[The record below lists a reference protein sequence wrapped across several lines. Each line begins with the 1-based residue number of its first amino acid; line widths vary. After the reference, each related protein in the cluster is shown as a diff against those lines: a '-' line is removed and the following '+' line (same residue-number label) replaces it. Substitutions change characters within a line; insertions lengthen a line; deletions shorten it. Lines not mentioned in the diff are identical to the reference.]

1 MSVEEMDGD
10 GLDKSGMG
18 DETMLVTMTLGFCFV
33 SIMLT
38 ERVLGTRCS
47 ERASCA
53 VRSDM
58 LRKLGCDHVSLFFR
72 LHSRRRRGASNE
84 RQEEKK
90 RRREGKKR

>member
-1 MSVEEMDGD
+1 MSVEMDED
-10 GLDKSGMG
+10 DVLDKSGMG
-18 DETMLVTMTLGFCFV
+18 DETMLVTMTFGFCFV

-58 LRKLGCDHVSLFFR
+58 LRKLGCDRVSLSF
-72 LHSRRRRGASNE
+72 SST
-84 RQEEKK
+84 
-90 RRREGKKR
+90 